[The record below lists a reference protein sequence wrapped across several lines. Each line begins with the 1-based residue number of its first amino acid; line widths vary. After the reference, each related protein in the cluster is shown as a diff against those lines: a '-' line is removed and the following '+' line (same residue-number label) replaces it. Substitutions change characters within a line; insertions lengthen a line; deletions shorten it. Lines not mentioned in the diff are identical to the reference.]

1 MKCLIIDDDEMII
14 ATLQHYI
21 AQTEGL
27 ECIGAF
33 VSAVEALPTLK
44 EEQVDILLLDVEMP
58 DMSGMELMDVLN
70 DMPNVILVTSKEE
83 YAVKAFEYNVV
94 DYLLKPVQYSRFL
107 KSIDKV
113 EQLIEGRSKEIV
125 LTSNNELDVFIKSD
139 LKYVKI
145 NINEI
150 FFIEAMA
157 DYVMFHM
164 GPNKR
169 HIVHST
175 MKALEAKL
183 PNASFIR
190 VHRSYIININKI
202 ESAEN
207 AHINVSDKKVP
218 IGASY
223 RTSFFNRLKL
233 F

>member
-125 LTSNNELDVFIKSD
+125 LTSNNELDVFIK
-139 LKYVKI
+139 
-145 NINEI
+145 
-150 FFIEAMA
+150 
-157 DYVMFHM
+157 
-164 GPNKR
+164 
-169 HIVHST
+169 
-175 MKALEAKL
+175 
-183 PNASFIR
+183 
-190 VHRSYIININKI
+190 
-202 ESAEN
+202 
-207 AHINVSDKKVP
+207 
-218 IGASY
+218 
-223 RTSFFNRLKL
+223 
-233 F
+233 